1 MIQLNGNVGTWFRLD
16 SQEIRDLLD
25 TVPVGAFVVQEGR
38 FVFINRQFEKLTGY
52 RREEIEGTD
61 SLQLV
66 IPEHRN
72 LVRAAAIALLKGSR
86 SEPYEFRSVFKNGD
100 SQWRLGMVALVQWK
114 GKRAVLGYYMDISAF
129 KSTEEEL
136 LKKIIE
142 ITALNK
148 LLQQLLS
155 ERFRMEEQYRELFQ
169 RISPISQHLDELME
183 VMQRQASDLPSLVQE
198 QLDAEAGI
206 GKIR

>member
-183 VMQRQASDLPSLVQE
+183 VMQRQASDLPPLVQE